1 METSDNKTPKN
12 KKRYN
17 LRKRKNKKNYKLPHN
32 SDDSDSDYDPD
43 NNTSDESE
51 IEEKFDREDYSRFIG
66 LMFPSKYMK

>member
-12 KKRYN
+12 KRRYN

-43 NNTSDESE
+43 NYTSDESE
-51 IEEKFDREDYSRFIG
+51 ESFDKE
-66 LMFPSKYMK
+66 